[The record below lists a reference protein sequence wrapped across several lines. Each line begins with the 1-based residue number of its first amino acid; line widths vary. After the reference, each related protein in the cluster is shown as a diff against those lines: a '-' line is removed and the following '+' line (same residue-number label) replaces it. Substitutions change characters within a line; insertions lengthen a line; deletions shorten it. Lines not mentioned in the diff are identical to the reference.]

1 MKTGLANIS
10 LIACLLCCLFVCF
23 FALLCLWLGTCVKAA
38 SVDRIT
44 LLPLPCL
51 PPSQFFYYF
60 IFILFYFIFVPTQ
73 NTLLNTS
80 DSYLKSVRA

>member
-44 LLPLPCL
+44 LLPPPCL
-51 PPSQFFYYF
+51 PPSQFFY
-60 IFILFYFIFVPTQ
+60 YFIFVPTQ

>member
-44 LLPLPCL
+44 LLL
-51 PPSQFFYYF
+51 PPSPLPASLPPNFFIILF
-60 IFILFYFIFVPTQ
+60 LFYFILFLSLPKI
-73 NTLLNTS
+73 LS
-80 DSYLKSVRA
+80 